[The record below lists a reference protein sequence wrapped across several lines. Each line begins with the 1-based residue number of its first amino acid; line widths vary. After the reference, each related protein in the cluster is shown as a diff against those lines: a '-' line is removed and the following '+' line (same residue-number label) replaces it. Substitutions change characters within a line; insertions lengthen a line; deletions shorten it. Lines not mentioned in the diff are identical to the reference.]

1 MGESDARYRNRTG
14 DNDRQLSGKGYFR
27 SISGHACHDRAC
39 HEYNVFLGVEK
50 MLRYILK
57 RLLIMVVT
65 VWIIVT
71 LTFILM
77 VSLPGS
83 PLNSDQTTNE
93 TVQANLEAYYN
104 LDKPYYIQYL
114 SYLKSI
120 VTFDFGP
127 SIKQPNETVNDLLG
141 RGFPISLE
149 LGLIT
154 IIVAVVSGI
163 ILGII
168 AALRHNGIVDYAAM
182 SFAVLGISIPNFVLA
197 TLLIQQLAVNMKL
210 LPVATWSSPA
220 HMVLPVIALATGP
233 MAIIARL
240 TRSTMLE
247 VLTQDYIK
255 MARAKG
261 LSPWKIVFKHA
272 LKNALMPVVTIMGT
286 LLAGILTGT
295 FVIEKIFAIPGMGRY
310 FVESINQRD
319 YPVIMGTTVFYSV
332 FLIFMLFLVDVA
344 YGILDPRMK
353 IHKQKGD

>member
-1 MGESDARYRNRTG
+1 
-14 DNDRQLSGKGYFR
+14 
-27 SISGHACHDRAC
+27 
-39 HEYNVFLGVEK
+39 
-50 MLRYILK
+50 MLRYVLK
-57 RLLIMVVT
+57 RLLIMFVT

-71 LTFILM
+71 LTFVLM

-93 TVQANLEAYYN
+93 TVQENLEAFYN
-104 LDKPYYIQYL
+104 LDQPYYVQYV

-120 VTFDFGP
+120 VTLDFGP

-141 RGFPISLE
+141 RGFPISME
-149 LGLIT
+149 LGLVT
-154 IIVAVVSGI
+154 IITAVISGI
-163 ILGII
+163 ILGIM
-168 AALRHNGIVDYAAM
+168 AALKHNGIIDYAAM

-197 TLLIQQLAVNMKL
+197 TLLIQVLAVDFRIF
-210 LPVATWSSPA
+210 PVATWSSPA

-261 LSPWKIVFKHA
+261 LSPWKIVLKHA

-332 FLIFMLFLVDVA
+332 FLIFMLFLVDIA
-344 YGILDPRMK
+344 YGILDPRIK
-353 IHKQKGD
+353 IHKEEGE

>member
-1 MGESDARYRNRTG
+1 
-14 DNDRQLSGKGYFR
+14 
-27 SISGHACHDRAC
+27 
-39 HEYNVFLGVEK
+39 
-50 MLRYILK
+50 MLQYILK

-104 LDKPYYIQYL
+104 LDKPYYMQYL